1 MNIKE
6 LESFKLS
13 DAVSLHDGL
22 NPLLF
27 TGDGV
32 LHSDVRSRLLEIAD
46 DFMQHLGVTG
56 VDVKDITISGSNA
69 AYTYTPHSDI
79 DLHIIVDIGKL
90 RNDDIYRELFNSKK
104 IVYNDTHNIKVKG
117 YDVELYVEDAAEPAK
132 SLGEYSVLKGRW
144 NRFPSKRRFTIDER
158 SAKNKFIKLVQ
169 LAELALRSRDLENVE
184 NLLATLKKYRRAGL
198 DRHGEFGPENLAFKA
213 LRSRG
218 IVGKLYDHMNDL
230 HSSSLS
236 LKELDTKVVADE
248 DWHPNARPPGP
259 EFKPTMPRGTVR
271 VDVSDVYDWYKLG
284 QHISNL
290 GGLGKH
296 DFGKGPPSAILSF
309 GDEDTEH
316 RYIKDLE
323 ATGLTTT
330 DIDPVDPDQPK
341 GMKRQKVDPTYN
353 VNEAFN
359 QPYPLKWEKSHFGDW
374 DALAKLEDGTY
385 LSIMFNNEY
394 KKNWMVEFYRNN
406 SQEVTGGG
414 DAHRIFATVLTA
426 IKQFIIKKKPNSLFF
441 SSVKSDDPT
450 GSRTKLYDRLVQ
462 RYATELG
469 YSVQRTEHTGQT
481 AYKLIRAV
489 NVKESASGYIPS
501 DAERNDPRYK
511 TGLTVDVKP
520 DSIKK
525 NAKKLGLGNIHR
537 SGVPPTARSDGKF

>member
-1 MNIKE
+1 MNLKE
-6 LESFKLS
+6 LDSFNLS
-13 DAVSLHDGL
+13 DAINLHTRL
-22 NPLLF
+22 NPSLF
-27 TGDGV
+27 DRDGV
-32 LHSDVRSRLLEIAD
+32 MWPDVSDALLAIAD
-46 DFMQHLGVTG
+46 DFMEHLGVDT
-56 VDVKDITISGSNA
+56 VNIKDIVLTGSNA

-79 DLHIIVDIGKL
+79 DLHIIVDIAKL
-90 RNDDIYRELFNSKK
+90 RGDEIYRELFTSKK
-104 IVYNDTHNIKVKG
+104 TVYNDTHDITVKG
-117 YDVELYVEDAAEPAK
+117 YDVELYVEDAATPSK
-132 SLGEYSVLKGRW
+132 SLGEYSIMWGKW
-144 NRFPSKRRFTIDER
+144 NRWPTKRRFALDER
-158 SAKNKFIKLVQ
+158 SAKSKFTKLVQ
-169 LAELALRSRDLENVE
+169 LAELALRSRSYGAIK
-184 NLLATLKKYRRAGL
+184 NLLDVLRKYRKAGL
-198 DRHGEFGPENLAFKA
+198 DRHGEFGPENIAYKA
-213 LRSRG
+213 LRSVG
-218 IVGKLYDHMNDL
+218 IVDRLYKHFNNL
-230 HSSSLS
+230 HSKELS
-236 LKELDTKVVADE
+236 LE
-248 DWHPNARPPGP
+248 DWHPNDTPPGP
-259 EFKPTMPRGTVR
+259 ETKPTMPSGTVR

-341 GMKRQKVDPTYN
+341 SMKRQKVDPTYN

-359 QPYPLKWEKSHFGDW
+359 QPYSLKWEKSHFGDW

-406 SQEVTGGG
+406 SQEVTGEG

-426 IKQFIIKKKPNSLFF
+426 IKQFIIKKKPNSIFF
-441 SSVKSDDPT
+441 SAVKSDDPT

-462 RYATELG
+462 RYASELG
-469 YSVQRTEHTGQT
+469 YGVQRTEHTGQT
-481 AYKLIRAV
+481 AYKLIRTQGV
-489 NVKESASGYIPS
+489 SEGASGYIPS
-501 DAERNDPRYK
+501 GAERNDPRYK

-537 SGVPPTARSDGKF
+537 SGVPPIAKSNGKI